1 MQVFLRIIA
10 IVSAV
15 LVLSGQSYDMTDL
28 DEAFEQDVLLIETA
42 ENGCFKFDVYLAV
55 SRTQQQRG
63 LMFVRD
69 LPPWSGMVFRYQRPA
84 ILSMWMKN
92 TYIPLDILFARA
104 DGSVSSVQT
113 DTEPLSLKPISAIEP
128 VSYVLELNAGTAA
141 RLGIGQGSRL
151 ILDQP
156 D

>member
-1 MQVFLRIIA
+1 
-10 IVSAV
+10 
-15 LVLSGQSYDMTDL
+15 
-28 DEAFEQDVLLIETA
+28 
-42 ENGCFKFDVYLAV
+42 
-55 SRTQQQRG
+55 
-63 LMFVRD
+63 MFVRD
-69 LPPWSGMVFRYQRPA
+69 LPPWSGMVFRYQQPA